1 MARPSTLEPV
11 WEDLQLVAKP
21 EWGTKRVCQGC
32 GAKFYDLNRNPI
44 ACPKCGTEFDPEA
57 LLKSRRN
64 RSAPKPTP
72 KEVVKPKPVPVVEDD
87 VEVETTL
94 GEEEEEDSVLEDASD
109 LGDDEDVVVV
119 SDDEED

>member
-1 MARPSTLEPV
+1 M
-11 WEDLQLVAKP
+11 AKP

-72 KEVVKPKPVPVVEDD
+72 KEEVKPKPVPAVEDD

-109 LGDDEDVVVV
+109 LGEDEDVVVV